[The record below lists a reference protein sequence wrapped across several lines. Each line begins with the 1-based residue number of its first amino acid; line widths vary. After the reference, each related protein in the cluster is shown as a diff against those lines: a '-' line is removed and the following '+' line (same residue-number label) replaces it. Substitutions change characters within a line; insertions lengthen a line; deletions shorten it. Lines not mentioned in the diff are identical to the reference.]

1 MEGNLMADMKNV
13 TMDITVVI
21 GKTKL
26 PLSTLEG
33 MGKDSILE
41 LDNEYIEPVTV
52 LVNGSPKFNGEIVTL
67 GNKFGVRIID
77 EC

>member
-1 MEGNLMADMKNV
+1 MVDMKDINL
-13 TMDITVVI
+13 DITVVI

-41 LDNEYIEPVTV
+41 LDNEYIEPAIVMVNGVPKFKGEVVTV
-52 LVNGSPKFNGEIVTL
+52 
-67 GNKFGVRIID
+67 GNKLGVRIID